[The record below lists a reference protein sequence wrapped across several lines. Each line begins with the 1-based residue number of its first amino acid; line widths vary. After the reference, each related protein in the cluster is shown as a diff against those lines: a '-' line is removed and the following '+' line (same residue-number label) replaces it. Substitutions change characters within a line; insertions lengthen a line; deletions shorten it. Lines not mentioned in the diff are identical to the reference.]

1 MKKIISLVLVA
12 LMTFGLFAN
21 PLTKVTENEW
31 VKTSETGYDVQ
42 YEKNGVIMYHFS
54 QVGRH
59 YITLKDE
66 EMHLAFESDF
76 KEVKAVE
83 FELLHNRIPDVAWT
97 EVKNNEPT
105 KRKLVKKTIAKADA
119 EDTAT
124 GKREGVH
131 TAASRAS
138 KAKEDF
144 VWEE

>member
-1 MKKIISLVLVA
+1 MKKIVSFVLA
-12 LMTFGLFAN
+12 LFVTFGLFAN
-21 PLTKVTENEW
+21 PLTKVSENEW
-31 VKTSETGYDVQ
+31 TKTEETGYSVQ

-59 YITLKDE
+59 YITLKDD
-66 EMHLAFESDF
+66 EMHLAFEGDF
-76 KEVKAVE
+76 ATVKAVE
-83 FELLHNRIPDVAWT
+83 FDLLHNRLPDVAWT

-105 KRKLVKKTIAKADA
+105 KRKLVKRTIAKADA

-138 KAKEDF
+138 EAKDDW

>member
-1 MKKIISLVLVA
+1 MKKIISFVLVA

-21 PLTKVTENEW
+21 PLTKVTKNEW

-42 YEKNGVIMYHFS
+42 YEKDGVVMYHFS

-59 YITLKDE
+59 YITLKDD
-66 EMHLAFESDF
+66 EMHLAFEGDF
-76 KEVKAVE
+76 AEVKKVE
-83 FELLHNRIPDVAWT
+83 FELLHNRVPDVEWV
-97 EVKNNEPT
+97 EVVGNEPT
-105 KRKLVKKTIAKADA
+105 KRKLVKRSIAKANK
-119 EDTAT
+119 EDSAT

-138 KAKEDF
+138 EAKEDW